1 MRIEITKIGV
11 LDVADELF
19 SLLRM
24 YSLVEVTFYV
34 VRMKTKQSKKKKTSI
49 DVGSIRLVSKSVI
62 LNFAHRTQLL
72 G

>member
-1 MRIEITKIGV
+1 MRIEITKICV

-34 VRMKTKQSKKKKTSI
+34 DRMKTKQSKKHSI

-62 LNFAHRTQLL
+62 LNFAHRTRLL